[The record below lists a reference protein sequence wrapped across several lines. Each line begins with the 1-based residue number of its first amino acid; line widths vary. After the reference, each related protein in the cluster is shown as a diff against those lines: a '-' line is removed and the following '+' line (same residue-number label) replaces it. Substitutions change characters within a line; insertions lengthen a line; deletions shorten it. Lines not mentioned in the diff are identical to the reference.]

1 MSHGNDPV
9 DPHLRLLRLIASG
22 VVLAITTLYVLAGI
36 VQIPFIRVD
45 FKPDQITLGSL
56 FGALFVLLGLLAAP
70 RWPRG
75 RE

>member
-1 MSHGNDPV
+1 MSHDREPV
-9 DPHLRLLRLIASG
+9 DPHLRLLRLIATG
-22 VVLAITTLYVLAGI
+22 VVLTITAIYLLAGI
-36 VQIPFIRVD
+36 INIPFVRID

-75 RE
+75 RD